1 MRKTTAKVFGFIAVL
16 VAVFIAWQLFFNNG
30 GILNY
35 GYNKIAQGVND
46 QWAKVAGSNQ
56 ELLPKWGNGSGSED
70 EGGTHKAATNGHGFT
85 MTTEAGNSGEADNSD
100 KQ

>member
-35 GYNKIAQGVND
+35 GYNKIAEGVNG
-46 QWAKVAGSNQ
+46 QWAKVAGSGQ
-56 ELLPKWGNGSGSED
+56 ELLPKWDNGSGGAD
-70 EGGTHKAATNGHGFT
+70 EKGSHKAATNGHGFT
-85 MTTEAGNSGEADNSD
+85 MTTEAGNEGN
-100 KQ
+100 

>member
-35 GYNKIAQGVND
+35 GYNMIAKGVNT
-46 QWAKVAGSNQ
+46 QWAKVAGSGN
-56 ELLPKWGNGSGSED
+56 ELLPEWDNGSGGTTD
-70 EGGTHKAATNGHGFT
+70 KTHKAATNGHGFT
-85 MTTEAGNSGEADNSD
+85 MDTDAGNTGN
-100 KQ
+100 